1 MGLFQ
6 RGRNTDDLPKMKIG
20 VKEITVCSKERASGG
35 TEGTWC
41 VWQPGNQWLIQAQ
54 SYFKTNQ
61 WIKMVVSPQQNQSWQ
76 LSGAELRGAEQ
87 VWELLRDCARK
98 DWSHHGFALG
108 DWVIFWASGTKH
120 IIFTY
125 EAFPFLNSV
134 TSLAFGG
141 VLVFQGPPFYF
152 SIFEHLSGL
161 LNISRVQVLPLS
173 LVEWISFTC
182 WWNSFLHLS

>member
-1 MGLFQ
+1 
-6 RGRNTDDLPKMKIG
+6 MKIG
-20 VKEITVCSKERASGG
+20 VKEITVCSKERECGG
-35 TEGTWC
+35 TEGTDVC
-41 VWQPGNQWLIQAQ
+41 DTARQSVTDSNTVILQNKPMNQNGCQPAAKSVMATFWSWDKRCRAGVRTTQGQCKEGLI
-54 SYFKTNQ
+54 
-61 WIKMVVSPQQNQSWQ
+61 SPWVCP
-76 LSGAELRGAEQ
+76 G
-87 VWELLRDCARK
+87 W
-98 DWSHHGFALG
+98 
-108 DWVIFWASGTKH
+108 WVIFWASGTKH
-120 IIFTY
+120 ILFTY

-141 VLVFQGPPFYF
+141 VLVFREPPFYF